1 MNTQYAQYLQWIGVG
16 CTAIVGLCLII
27 VALLQSRP
35 RRIRAWALVAVA
47 VLEAVAAYLLISTPG
62 ITLSVVWMA
71 VLGIIGLV
79 LGWFTG
85 RMTKTAIKDGRVY
98 AQALADR
105 AVGGGGHL
113 HRCCRRTVLRL
124 GGTLLGDGRTRGLRG
139 GADAQPV
146 SLGAAGHRVS
156 EVREDGEA
164 ADTGECRAGGRVGR
178 DLDSCGRRRHVTNKT
193 ERRARPDRR
202 AGPRNVAAS
211 ERAGTRPLCW
221 RPRLRSSQ
229 HSFRPYP

>member
-47 VLEAVAAYLLISTPG
+47 VLETVAAYLLISTPG

-98 AQALADR
+98 AKLSPIAPWVVVVTYTAAVAALFFGSVALFSAM
-105 AVGGGGHL
+105 AVL
-113 HRCCRRTVLRL
+113 VVFAAALTLSQCVSAVLVISS
-124 GGTLLGDGRTRGLRG
+124 
-139 GADAQPV
+139 AKPAKPMAKQPAAT
-146 SLGAAGHRVS
+146 SAGPAAG
-156 EVREDGEA
+156 
-164 ADTGECRAGGRVGR
+164 
-178 DLDSCGRRRHVTNKT
+178 
-193 ERRARPDRR
+193 
-202 AGPRNVAAS
+202 
-211 ERAGTRPLCW
+211 
-221 RPRLRSSQ
+221 
-229 HSFRPYP
+229 